1 MPVRGQLR
9 SIGAPYAQDKRRSF
23 GIGIAG
29 NRRQITPLHNRG
41 PFQITEVHNLVRVRA
56 RFLILAVNR
65 RRKHG
70 RTNQRDTHA
79 SHSNLFHSTLLCQKI
94 GALNWPKDTPPAR
107 RRQHRSISR
116 SRSGH
121 RARRDALDSLETR
134 RKSRTPQS
142 RYPVS
147 LLRMEFLPILPRPG
161 ATGIPGPPRQRYPPR
176 HRLSVASRYGAS
188 PHSTC
193 AQEEP
198 MKIALSFL
206 LAAAL
211 VCAAAPSSYAEPRQV
226 MQGTQVHLTL
236 VSGIIGT
243 VEKARH
249 FSMFRGQAYMNLT
262 FRSIEVDS
270 RLIPVQMSII
280 TIEQPHGQVDGK
292 RRKDVKIEEGQVVQ
306 EKHDVKGDIVGATI
320 GTGGGTLIGAVFSH
334 VVRGFGF
341 GLAGSAAYIVA
352 RKGKDLDL
360 PAQTG
365 MLIRMDNTITVPVT
379 SASNASLTTGSR

>member
-1 MPVRGQLR
+1 
-9 SIGAPYAQDKRRSF
+9 
-23 GIGIAG
+23 
-29 NRRQITPLHNRG
+29 
-41 PFQITEVHNLVRVRA
+41 
-56 RFLILAVNR
+56 
-65 RRKHG
+65 
-70 RTNQRDTHA
+70 
-79 SHSNLFHSTLLCQKI
+79 
-94 GALNWPKDTPPAR
+94 
-107 RRQHRSISR
+107 
-116 SRSGH
+116 
-121 RARRDALDSLETR
+121 
-134 RKSRTPQS
+134 
-142 RYPVS
+142 
-147 LLRMEFLPILPRPG
+147 MEFLPILPRPG
-161 ATGIPGPPRQRYPPR
+161 ATGIPGPLRQRYALR
-176 HRLSVASRYGAS
+176 HRLGVASRYGAS

-193 AQEEP
+193 AQEES

-211 VCAAAPSSYAEPRQV
+211 VGTAAPSSYAAPRQV

-236 VSGIIGT
+236 LSQISSAVAKDGDPFVAIVAEPVYLGSQLLLPAGTRVNGIIGT

-280 TIEQPHGQVDGK
+280 TIEQPHGQADGK

-306 EKHDVKGDIVGATI
+306 EKHDVKGDIIGAAV
-320 GTGGGTLIGAVFSH
+320 GTGGGTLVGAVFSH
-334 VVRGFGF
+334 VARGFGF

-365 MLIRMDNTITVPVT
+365 MLVRMDNTITVPVP
-379 SASNASLTTGSR
+379 SASNVSLTSSSR